1 MVISVL
7 APTNFVLVT
16 IMIVLNL
23 NLMYYLLV
31 KNRNFRDVRMCSMD
45 SDIRKPVVW
54 VCVRG
59 RHSSAWALARSE

>member
-16 IMIVLNL
+16 IMIVLNV

-45 SDIRKPVVW
+45 SDMGKPVVW
-54 VCVRG
+54 VCVGG
-59 RHSSAWALARSE
+59 RHSSVWALARSE